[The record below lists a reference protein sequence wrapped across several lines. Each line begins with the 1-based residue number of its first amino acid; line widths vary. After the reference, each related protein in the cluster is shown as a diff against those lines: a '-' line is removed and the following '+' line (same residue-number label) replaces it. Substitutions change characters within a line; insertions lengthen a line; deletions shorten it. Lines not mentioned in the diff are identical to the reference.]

1 MDVQTINGGWVNVY
15 SAAGITVGIGLEV
28 QNKSSSNLLTIQ
40 ESATQP
46 AADDFSGRL
55 LRYCDV
61 AEVWPGSLGVWV
73 RGATSSIYLNVQA
86 VPA

>member
-1 MDVQTINGGWVNVY
+1 MDVQTINSGWINVY
-15 SAAGITVGIGLEV
+15 SAAGITVGTGLEV
-28 QNKSSSNLLTIQ
+28 QNKNSNLITIQ

-46 AADDFSGRL
+46 AAEDFSGRL

-61 AEVWPGSLGVWV
+61 SEVWPGSPGVWV

>member
-1 MDVQTINGGWVNVY
+1 MDVQTINSGWINVY
-15 SAAGITVGIGLEV
+15 SASGITVGTGLEV

-61 AEVWPGSLGVWV
+61 GEVGAGSPGCWV
-73 RGATSSIYLNVQA
+73 RGATSSLYFNVQA